1 MLLAFIAL
9 LQAPAVPANSF
20 AINWKEI
27 ALGRSIKLIV
37 VLLIVF
43 ATYRVAKFFIHRYVT
58 RQPSSGSRTEL
69 RHRQQVRTV
78 ADLGLSTLTGLVIAF
93 TVLTTLDIVGINVTP
108 FAAAAGLMSLA
119 IGFGGQYLVRDL
131 INGAVIIFEDQ
142 YVVGDNVKIGDLS
155 GSVEHVTLRR
165 TVLRAESGALI
176 SIPNGGVVN
185 VINLSRDWAHL
196 AVDVVV
202 PREAA
207 TDKANAALEAVTK
220 SIKDDP
226 EMKGALV
233 GGLQMLGVEIIDD
246 KNATLRIEGK
256 ASPERRDD
264 VIREI
269 RRRVREKFATEKLQ
283 LGSVQVT
290 S

>member
-1 MLLAFIAL
+1 MYNELLAA
-9 LQAPAVPANSF
+9 LQAPAIPSNSF

-27 ALGRSIKLIV
+27 ALGRSLRLLVV
-37 VLLIVF
+37 VLVVF
-43 ATYRVAKFFIHRYVT
+43 ASYRVAKFFIHRYVA
-58 RQPSSGSRTEL
+58 RQPASGTRSEL

-78 ADLGLSTLTGLVIAF
+78 ADLGLSTLTGLVVAF

-142 YVVGDNVKIGDLS
+142 YVVGDVVRIGDLS
-155 GSVEHVTLRR
+155 GRVEHVTLRR
-165 TVLRAESGALI
+165 TVLRADSGALI
-176 SIPNGGVVN
+176 SIPNGGVANVVN
-185 VINLSRDWAHL
+185 QSRDWAHL
-196 AVDVVV
+196 AIDIVV
-202 PREAA
+202 PRESA
-207 TDKANAALEAVTK
+207 TDQANAALEEVTK

-246 KNATLRIEGK
+246 KNATMRIEGK
-256 ASPERRDD
+256 AAPERRDD

-269 RRRVREKFATEKLQ
+269 RRRVRAKFASEKLL